1 MTGGECHLF
10 WGSSGAQLAVET
22 AAAIVIVDTL
32 SFSTTVITAVSR
44 GAVVYPCGEGEDL
57 SQLAQQVNGV
67 ASVHRD
73 EVPQRGLY
81 SLSPLT
87 FRRVPPGT
95 KVVLNAVNGG
105 TCSRLAGAA
114 PLLFVGAL
122 INAGAV
128 AAAVLTRVLDDRKI
142 CALVVCGERLM
153 EAGPGGGIRF
163 AVEDYLGAGAILS
176 YLECEKSVEARVC
189 QAAFDGVREELLP
202 ILREC
207 DSGQEL
213 CEMGFAEDVDFAAQL
228 NTSDTVPVFRDGCYV
243 SL

>member
-1 MTGGECHLF
+1 MTGRGCHLF
-10 WGSSGAQLAVET
+10 WGPSGAQLAAET

-32 SFSTTVITAVSR
+32 SFSTTVITAVGR
-44 GAVVYPCGEGEDL
+44 GAVVYPCGEGDDPL
-57 SQLAQQVNGV
+57 RLAQQVGGV
-67 ASVHRD
+67 VSVGRHD
-73 EVPQRGLY
+73 VPRKGPY

-87 FRRVPPGT
+87 FRDLPPDT

-122 INAGAV
+122 INAGAA
-128 AAAVLTRVLDDRKI
+128 AAAVSDVLDAGRS
-142 CALVVCGERLM
+142 CAVVVCGERLV

-176 YLECEKSVEARVC
+176 FLECEKSAEARVC
-189 QAAFDGVREELLP
+189 QAAFEGVRGELLP
-202 ILREC
+202 ILKEC
-207 DSGQEL
+207 DSGREL
-213 CEMGFAEDVDFAAQL
+213 CEMGYAEDVDFSAQL

-243 SL
+243 KL